1 MIKLILS
8 LLLFISSFTFP
19 QSLVPEWAKGIVW
32 YQIFPE
38 RFCNGDTKN
47 DPEAFKVFARE
58 DSIINNWKVT
68 SWTSNWFAQ
77 SDWEKQLGGNV
88 RDHLYQRRYGGDIQ
102 GIIDKLDY
110 LKELGVGAIYLN
122 PVFEAASLHKYDG
135 STFHHI
141 DVNFGPDPDGDRK
154 LIAAEIPDKP
164 ETWVWTSADKL
175 FLKLIED
182 IHNREMKTIIDGV
195 FNHTGVEFWA
205 FKDIVEKGE
214 KSAYKDWY
222 MIESF
227 DDPSTPENEFVYK
240 GWWNIRSLPEFNRTD
255 NDLHT
260 GPKQYIYHATARWMD
275 PDGDGDPS
283 DGIDGWRLDVA
294 RDVPLGF
301 WKDWSKLVKTLNSEA
316 LIVGELWELSPD
328 FISEAGPFDAL
339 MNYNFAY
346 AVKELFIDQKNN
358 ISVAEF
364 VQKLEEVENTYPLEN
379 LFVLQNLMTSH
390 DTERLSSLI
399 KNPDR
404 NYDRD
409 ADERNPDYDPS
420 KPDVSNYELQKLIAA
435 FQMTYLGAPMI
446 YHGDEVGMWGAD
458 DPHCR
463 KPMVWDDLNY
473 EDEVIDKNS
482 GFAKG
487 IGKYKV
493 EPNEDL
499 LSFYTRLIEIRNSN
513 IELKKGNARFL
524 FSDDKKKI
532 FAFEKAY
539 NEKKSIV
546 VFNLGN
552 KESEISL
559 PSGMEKFMYIN
570 LLTDQSGTVE
580 NFEGQASVLNITI
593 QPQSFGIYK
602 LRDNKN

>member
-1 MIKLILS
+1 MIKLVLAF
-8 LLLFISSFTFP
+8 LLFISPITISQNNLP
-19 QSLVPEWAKGIVW
+19 QWAKGVVW

-38 RFCNGDTKN
+38 RFRNGDIN
-47 DPEAFKVFARE
+47 NEPEAFKVFARE

-68 SWTSNWFAQ
+68 NWISNWFAQ
-77 SDWEKQLGGNV
+77 SEWEKRLGGRV

-110 LKELGVGAIYLN
+110 LKDLGVGAIYLN

-141 DVNFGPDPDGDRK
+141 DVNFGPDPEGDRR
-154 LIAAEIPDKP
+154 LIATEIPDKP

-175 FLKLIED
+175 FLNLV
-182 IHNREMKTIIDGV
+182 REVHSRDMRIIIDGV

-214 KSAYKDWY
+214 NSVFKDWY

-227 DDPSTPENEFVYK
+227 NDPSTAANEFKYK
-240 GWWNIRSLPEFNRTD
+240 GWWNIRSLPEFNRTED
-255 NDLHT
+255 DLHP

-301 WKDWSKLVKTLNSEA
+301 WKDWSKLVKSINPQA

-328 FISEAGPFDAL
+328 FISENGPFDAL

-346 AVKELFIDQKNN
+346 AVKELFIDKKNK
-358 ISVAEF
+358 ISVSQF
-364 VQKLEEVENTYPLEN
+364 IKKLKDVENTYPKEN
-379 LFVLQNLMTSH
+379 LFLLQNLMTSH

-409 ADERNPDYDPS
+409 ADERNPNYDPS
-420 KPDVSNYELQKLIAA
+420 KPTQREIEIQKLIVA
-435 FQMTYLGAPMI
+435 FQMTYPGAPMI
-446 YHGDEVGMWGAD
+446 YYGDEVGMWGAD

-463 KPMVWDDLNY
+463 KPMVWYDLKYN
-473 EDEVIDKNS
+473 DEVIGKHS
-482 GFAKG
+482 GFSKG
-487 IGKYKV
+487 FGVYTV
-493 EPNEDL
+493 EQNKEL
-499 LSFYTRLIEIRNSN
+499 LSFYQKMIETRNN
-513 IELKKGNARFL
+513 FIELKKGDVKFIYSNDEKT
-524 FSDDKKKI
+524 S
-532 FAFEKAY
+532 FAFERAY
-539 NEKKSIV
+539 KDNRV
-546 VFNLGN
+546 LVFFNLGN
-552 KESEISL
+552 VTDEIAVN
-559 PSGMEKFMYIN
+559 PEKKNVRITN
-570 LLTDQSGTVE
+570 LLSDKNEMMNVEITDSAPIYFMINPGT
-580 NFEGQASVLNITI
+580 FELYYIDSL
-593 QPQSFGIYK
+593 Y
-602 LRDNKN
+602 

>member
-1 MIKLILS
+1 MIKLVLAF
-8 LLLFISSFTFP
+8 LLFISPITISQNNLP
-19 QSLVPEWAKGIVW
+19 QWAKGVVW

-38 RFCNGDTKN
+38 RFRNGDIN
-47 DPEAFKVFARE
+47 NEPEAFKVFARE

-68 SWTSNWFAQ
+68 NWISNWFAQ
-77 SDWEKQLGGNV
+77 SEWEKRRGGRV

-110 LKELGVGAIYLN
+110 LKDLGVGAIYLN

-141 DVNFGPDPDGDRK
+141 DVNFGPDPEGDRR
-154 LIAAEIPDKP
+154 LIATEIPDKP

-175 FLKLIED
+175 FLNLV
-182 IHNREMKTIIDGV
+182 REVHSRDMRIIIDGV

-214 KSAYKDWY
+214 NSVFKDWY

-227 DDPSTPENEFVYK
+227 NDPSTAANEFKYK

-255 NDLHT
+255 DDLHP

-301 WKDWSKLVKTLNSEA
+301 WKDWSKLVKSINPQA

-328 FISEAGPFDAL
+328 FISENGPFDAL

-346 AVKELFIDQKNN
+346 AVKELFIDKQNK
-358 ISVAEF
+358 ISVSQF
-364 VQKLEEVENTYPLEN
+364 IKKLKDVENTYPKEN
-379 LFVLQNLMTSH
+379 LFLLQNLMTSH

-409 ADERNPDYDPS
+409 ADERNPNYDPS
-420 KPDVSNYELQKLIAA
+420 KPTQREIEIQKLIAA
-435 FQMTYLGAPMI
+435 FQMTYPGAPMI
-446 YHGDEVGMWGAD
+446 YYGDEVGMWGAD
-458 DPHCR
+458 DPYCR
-463 KPMVWDDLNY
+463 KPMVWYDLKYN
-473 EDEVIDKNS
+473 DEVIGKHS
-482 GFAKG
+482 GFSRG
-487 IGKYKV
+487 FGVYTV
-493 EPNEDL
+493 EQNKEL
-499 LSFYTRLIEIRNSN
+499 LSFYQKMIETRNN
-513 IELKKGNARFL
+513 FIELKKGDVKFIYSNDEKT
-524 FSDDKKKI
+524 S
-532 FAFEKAY
+532 FAFERAY
-539 NEKKSIV
+539 KDNRV
-546 VFNLGN
+546 LVFFNLGN
-552 KESEISL
+552 VTDEIAVN
-559 PSGMEKFMYIN
+559 PEKKNVRITN
-570 LLTDQSGTVE
+570 LLSDKNEMMNVEITDSAPIYFMINPGT
-580 NFEGQASVLNITI
+580 FELYYIDSL
-593 QPQSFGIYK
+593 Y
-602 LRDNKN
+602 